1 MVFDRHSL
9 YAHAWSST
17 TNMCMHV
24 DMRYVAWSV
33 SRGAVRG
40 PRGAG
45 AGAGEPRRARSPR

>member
-45 AGAGEPRRARSPR
+45 AGEPRRERSPR

>member
-40 PRGAG
+40 RELWSGLG
-45 AGAGEPRRARSPR
+45 CTRSLEMTE